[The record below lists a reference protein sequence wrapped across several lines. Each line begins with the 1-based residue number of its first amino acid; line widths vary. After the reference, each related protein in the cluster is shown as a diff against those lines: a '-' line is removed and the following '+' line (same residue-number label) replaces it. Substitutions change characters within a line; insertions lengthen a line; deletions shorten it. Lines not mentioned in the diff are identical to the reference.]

1 MAAIMC
7 PPHLSSLN
15 LPERP
20 RRSNLYRYTL
30 DVFRQ
35 PHNLMPSLWRV
46 FGNAGPPKDFAH
58 AFGDALCQY
67 LAANN
72 IGQSEAA
79 RLLGIETDEGKKR
92 KGGARIYTYCHDS
105 KSGKRT
111 KPTAEILYLAVTRLP
126 GFKFEYNRY
135 RISAEMLNGN
145 GSRPPSE
152 PRPEQSAFEF
162 MHHLIDTRARNCC
175 C

>member
-1 MAAIMC
+1 MSNIFDATPMATVG
-7 PPHLSSLN
+7 H
-15 LPERP
+15 
-20 RRSNLYRYTL
+20 
-30 DVFRQ
+30 
-35 PHNLMPSLWRV
+35 
-46 FGNAGPPKDFAH
+46 AGPPKDFAH

-72 IGQSEAA
+72 IGQTEAA
-79 RLLGIETDEGKKR
+79 RLLGIEAGEGKKR
-92 KGGARIYTYCHDS
+92 KGGARIYSYCHDS

-111 KPTAEILYLAVTRLP
+111 KPTAEILYLAVTKLP

-152 PRPEQSAFEF
+152 PRPEQRAFEF
-162 MHHLIDTRARNCC
+162 MHQFNLIRKQGIVAVKVRRRPSGRVEVSLSMDAK
-175 C
+175 